1 MLTATAVVIVEVAN
15 ALKWAVCGNHDER
28 HEDRRRWGESPHF
41 HFRADVCWVCFSN
54 QLPEWHLK
62 TNTSLL
68 DLSCFI
74 TTVIS
79 TSLYQ
84 QTNINKGEKNVPFYI
99 YCTWWRRIFT
109 LRTQLLLLDRSVII
123 LIRYQESALKL
134 LCFSFRK
141 GLNSS
146 FRNFISEFCA
156 SVLLSHC
163 LYHLTYNNSIV
174 NTKSQRS
181 VKLVM
186 GDIATLPF
194 ET

>member
-1 MLTATAVVIVEVAN
+1 MLIATTVLIIEVAN
-15 ALKWAVCGNHDER
+15 ALKWTVCGNHDDR
-28 HEDRRRWGESPHF
+28 HENRRRWGESPHF

-62 TNTSLL
+62 TNTFLL

-109 LRTQLLLLDRSVII
+109 LRTQLLLLDGSVVI
-123 LIRYQESALKL
+123 LIQYQESALKL
-134 LCFSFRK
+134 SCLSFRK

-156 SVLLSHC
+156 SVLC
-163 LYHLTYNNSIV
+163 LCSPIPQSTILRIKTV
-174 NTKSQRS
+174 
-181 VKLVM
+181 L
-186 GDIATLPF
+186 
-194 ET
+194 